1 MHYKFPIIKH
11 LDDVR
16 PAIEGRTDF
25 VIAERDWG
33 YVVNY
38 LVAMADTFPDVGVWS
53 LKLVPGSKPYFRVNN
68 DRNAMIRRE
77 CRGLMF
83 DRDGRIMARRL
94 HKFFNVNERDETQD
108 RYIDLGKHH
117 VILEKLDGSMITPI
131 RVGDDLRFA
140 TKMGINEI
148 SMQAEV
154 FVANHP
160 MIYEFCDEMMRM
172 EWTPIFEWCS
182 RKQKIVIDHPEDRLV
197 LLAIRDTET
206 GGYMNY
212 EDMVNQVNGRFEV
225 VRQFEGNIQN
235 MNHLIQHTRDLQGEE
250 GYIIRFDDGTMVKIK
265 SDWYVTRH
273 KAKDAI
279 SFEKNVIS
287 MIVNGEVDDVKAM
300 LPEEDRVRLEKFE
313 TEFWHQFNHS
323 VRRVQF
329 LLDEHRKAT
338 KGDRRDFAINRAP
351 MIHAGCRQIIF
362 ACWDGEK
369 NVRDCLFDLVKKK
382 CHNQNQVDS
391 VRWVFGANNFWN
403 RSDVDA

>member
-1 MHYKFPIIKH
+1 MNYEFPIIKC
-11 LDDVR
+11 LDDIL
-16 PAIEGRTDF
+16 PAIEGREEF
-25 VIAERDWG
+25 VVAEREWG
-33 YVVNY
+33 TVVNY
-38 LVAMADTFPDVGVWS
+38 VVMMVDSFPPITNEFD
-53 LKLVPGSKPYFRVNN
+53 
-68 DRNAMIRRE
+68 AIRRE

-83 DRDGRIMARRL
+83 DRNGRIMARRL

-131 RVGDDLRFA
+131 RVGDNLRFA

-160 MIYEFCDEMMRM
+160 EIYRFCDEMMSM

-197 LLAIRDTET
+197 LLAIRDTISGE
-206 GGYMNY
+206 YMSY
-212 EDMVNQVNGRFEV
+212 EDMVSNVNGRFEV

-250 GYIIRFDDGTMVKIK
+250 GYIIRFDDGHMVKVK

-287 MIVNGEVDDVKAM
+287 MIVNGEIDDVISI
-300 LPEEDRVRLEKFE
+300 LSIEDRIKLLKFE
-313 TEFWHQFNHS
+313 AEFWHGFTAE
-323 VRRVQF
+323 VRRIQF
-329 LLDEHRKAT
+329 LLEEHRKAT
-338 KGDRRDFAINRAP
+338 SGDRRDFAINRAP
-351 MIHAGCRQIIF
+351 LIESNRRQIIF
-362 ACWDGEK
+362 ACWDGSK
-369 NVRDCLFDLVKKK
+369 QVWDCLLELVKKK
-382 CHNQNQVDS
+382 CNSQTQIDS
-391 VRWVFGANNFWN
+391 IRWVFGKDTRWEPL
-403 RSDVDA
+403 